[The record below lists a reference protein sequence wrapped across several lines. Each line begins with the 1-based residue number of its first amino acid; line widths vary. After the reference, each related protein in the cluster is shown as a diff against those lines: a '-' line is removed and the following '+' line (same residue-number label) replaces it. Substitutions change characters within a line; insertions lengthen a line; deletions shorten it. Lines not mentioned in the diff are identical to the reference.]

1 MTLHII
7 TTRLNNKII
16 PRNNQSIE
24 DYQSL
29 TFSEAL
35 NEVIDDN
42 PNIASQVSD
51 DSVIKSDE
59 FVKMACRK
67 NQVTFNTNI
76 SQFNSYMLY
85 VSSYISNDV
94 LALSIKPNINYVNAL
109 HNTGIAYNNINKL
122 NKQYNFI
129 LQKQYYQK

>member
-59 FVKMACRK
+59 VLKNVKK
-67 NQVTFNTNI
+67 
-76 SQFNSYMLY
+76 
-85 VSSYISNDV
+85 
-94 LALSIKPNINYVNAL
+94 K
-109 HNTGIAYNNINKL
+109 
-122 NKQYNFI
+122 
-129 LQKQYYQK
+129 